1 MKIILIILTLF
12 ITTSLAIPM
21 IYEEGYLMDFF
32 TRLHHAKGEKLF
44 DFFNVGICCNVSK
57 MIISPFH
64 ALMGS

>member
-1 MKIILIILTLF
+1 MKIILVILTLF

-44 DFFNVGICCNVSK
+44 DFFNVGICCNVGK
-57 MIISPFH
+57 MIISPCH

>member
-1 MKIILIILTLF
+1 
-12 ITTSLAIPM
+12 M

-44 DFFNVGICCNVSK
+44 DFFNVGICCNVGK
-57 MIISPFH
+57 MIISPCH